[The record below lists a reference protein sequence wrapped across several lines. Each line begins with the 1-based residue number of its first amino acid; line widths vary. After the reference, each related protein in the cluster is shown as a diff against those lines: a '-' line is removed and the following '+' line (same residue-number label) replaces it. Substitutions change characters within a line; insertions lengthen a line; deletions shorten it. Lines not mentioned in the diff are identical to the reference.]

1 MKVKTTNLNPFLNHH
16 SRMLHIIISVVNRV
30 EFFLMKHKIKFQ
42 SMKIEL
48 RNILR

>member
-1 MKVKTTNLNPFLNHH
+1 MRLKHVFT
-16 SRMLHIIISVVNRV
+16 RVVNRV
-30 EFFLMKHKIKFQ
+30 KKKIKFQ